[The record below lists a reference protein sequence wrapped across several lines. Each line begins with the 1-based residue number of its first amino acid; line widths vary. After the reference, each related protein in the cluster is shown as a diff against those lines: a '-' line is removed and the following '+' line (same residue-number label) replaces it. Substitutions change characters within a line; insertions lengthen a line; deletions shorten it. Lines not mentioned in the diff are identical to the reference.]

1 MTVIGFVPMKK
12 TEGKVVFPTQEGR
25 GSVVGQSCDN
35 LYLYGEVSRK
45 VDESFIGKEIDVV
58 YIKGYNGNAIVSDV
72 LIKR

>member
-1 MTVIGFVPMKK
+1 MKVIGYVPMKK
-12 TEGKVVFPTQEGR
+12 TEGKVVFTTQEGR
-25 GSVVGQSCDN
+25 GTVVGQSCDN

-72 LIKR
+72 IKK